1 MTIGILTVD
10 IFIPDALSLKEKRRA
25 LSSLKARLRRTFN
38 ISVAEIGHHGKW
50 QRATLAV
57 ASVSVD
63 KKQAG
68 SQLNK
73 IIDFIDKSG
82 RVQLLDCRM
91 ELL

>member
-1 MTIGILTVD
+1 MTIGILTIE

-57 ASVSVD
+57 ANVSVD

-73 IIDFIDKSG
+73 IIDFIDKFG